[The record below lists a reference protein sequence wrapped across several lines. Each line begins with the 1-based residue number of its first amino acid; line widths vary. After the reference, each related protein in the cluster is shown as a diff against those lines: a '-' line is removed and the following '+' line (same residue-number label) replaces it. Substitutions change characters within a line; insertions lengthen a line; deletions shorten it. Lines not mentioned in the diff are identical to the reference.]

1 MDTTLLDI
9 ILNSLKS
16 PRFVVPVVTVLISGI
31 IVKVSSNLIDKMINK
46 NSNSIEIKRRNTIAA
61 LLENLIK
68 YAIWIIAVIIIIS
81 SWGFDVS
88 TFVAGLGIAGA
99 VIGLAVQ
106 DAIKDI
112 IMGCNIIMDN
122 YYVIGDT
129 ISYKDFT
136 GEVIELGLKNTKIK
150 NVDGTVL
157 VIANRNITEVKN
169 LSQKKATV
177 SVTIPTSYEEKEERV
192 EKALREAI
200 EEIDKLSL
208 VTSKTEYLGID
219 VLNSSSVDY
228 LIRARCKA
236 GDQWELKRKIL
247 SIVKKSC
254 DKNKIKIPY
263 NQIEVHNG

>member
-1 MDTTLLDI
+1 MDETFLDI
-9 ILNSLKS
+9 VLNSIKS
-16 PRFVVPVVTVLISGI
+16 PRFMVPVVTVFISGI
-31 IVKVSSNLIDKMINK
+31 IVKVSSNLIEKMINR

-61 LLENLIK
+61 LLENVLK
-68 YAIWIIAVIIIIS
+68 YAIWIIALLIIIS

-122 YYVIGDT
+122 YYVVGDT
-129 ISYKDFT
+129 ISYKEFT
-136 GEVIELGLKNTKIK
+136 GDVIELGLKNTKIK

-157 VIANRNITEVKN
+157 VVANRNITEVKN

-177 SVTIPTSYEEKEERV
+177 SVTIPTSYDEKEERV
-192 EKALREAI
+192 EKVLKAAI
-200 EEIDKLSL
+200 EEIDALPA
-208 VTSKTEYLGID
+208 VTSKTEYLGINN
-219 VLNSSSVDY
+219 LSSSSVDY
-228 LIRARCKA
+228 LIRAHCKA
-236 GDQWELKRKIL
+236 GDQWALKRTIL